1 MSAVLL
7 LMLASTPA
15 GCGGA
20 RNPALAA
27 SAPATPAGT
36 GFVSSAHPLATEAGL
51 EVLRRGGSAIDAAI
65 AVQAML
71 GLVEPQS
78 SGLAGGAI
86 LLHYD
91 AATGRIDSYI
101 GRERAPA
108 SAGQAMFRDEDGTA
122 LSDAQAMLSGRATG
136 IPGVLAATM
145 DSRIA

>member
-51 EVLRRGGSAIDAAI
+51 EVLRRGGSAIDAGSCAF
-65 AVQAML
+65 
-71 GLVEPQS
+71 
-78 SGLAGGAI
+78 
-86 LLHYD
+86 
-91 AATGRIDSYI
+91 AAPKARK
-101 GRERAPA
+101 
-108 SAGQAMFRDEDGTA
+108 
-122 LSDAQAMLSGRATG
+122 LSC
-136 IPGVLAATM
+136 PVAA
-145 DSRIA
+145 